1 MLRVA
6 AARAVARTL
15 APASVRAARPRARDA
30 LRAPSRR
37 AAASLAANDD
47 VRAIKLA
54 PYCELLTR
62 SNDAERPL
70 AICVGW
76 FGAELKHVAKY
87 ASMYVDANCD
97 AVAIAPP
104 SAAMLVP
111 AAVDAYGD
119 VVLRAL
125 ARHVREERA
134 CVVHVASNGGFIFAG
149 NLMLKAANGDA
160 TARTIFE
167 RTRGVVFDCAPGN
180 LRADIVARAFAAVVG
195 GASATSEPA
204 PYFEVFASWLLGRRV
219 LSERLLRI
227 DELWGKAEGAPESI
241 LLRCPSMFMYSEADV
256 LISPRE
262 IEAFATIRQEQTG
275 YKSILHKY
283 EHAAHCE
290 IGRDDYADY
299 KSKVT
304 DFLERVV
311 HSAA

>member
-30 LRAPSRR
+30 RRAPSRR
-37 AAASLAANDD
+37 AAASFAAHDD

-76 FGAELKHVAKY
+76 FGASLKHVKKY
-87 ASMYVDANCD
+87 AAMYVDANCD

-111 AAVDAYGD
+111 AAVDAYAD
-119 VVLRAL
+119 VILRAL
-125 ARHVREERA
+125 ARHVRGK

-167 RTRGVVFDCAPGN
+167 RTKGVVFDCAPGN
-180 LRADIVARAFAAVVG
+180 LRPDIVARAFAAVVG
-195 GASATSEPA
+195 GASATSEPS

-227 DELWGKAEGAPESI
+227 DELWGKAGAPESI

-262 IEAFATIRQEQTG
+262 IEAFATLRQDQTG
-275 YKSILHKY
+275 HRSTLHKY
-283 EHAAHCE
+283 DDAGHCE
-290 IGRDDYADY
+290 IGRDDYEDY